1 MSAKCWAID
10 LKPKPVALGV
20 LAAVLIV
27 MLTAGCAVAE
37 PAVHLPAASE
47 RCYSRL
53 TGDEAALYDRMTGAI
68 YEYGSFSLSFFSDI
82 KADTLTK
89 IHGYVLA
96 DHPDIF
102 WVGELHYTT
111 IGDRCVNYEPQY
123 TMVRAEAERA
133 AESIEQS
140 VAGIIKAA
148 EVFSSDYDRAVFVHD
163 YLVGAVRYDKNGEN
177 ESRFDVRGV
186 FSDRLAV
193 CAGYAK
199 AFQLIMQRM
208 SIECFYVTGMAG
220 EISHAWN
227 IVKLDGDYTSVDVTY
242 DDPLLDG
249 GEGTSHAYFG
259 FTSAD
264 VAAARSVD
272 SHYPY
277 PEPVAMRYLE
287 RKGLSGDSIDGF
299 FDQLASAAAA
309 NIQKGDYSVE
319 FVSQAFEREVKDS
332 RLLGRLITAVN
343 DRLGGEAI
351 SYSLQ
356 YSLISE
362 MAAVKLFFEPVN

>member
-1 MSAKCWAID
+1 M
-10 LKPKPVALGV
+10 KPKPAALGA
-20 LAAVLIV
+20 LAAVLIA
-27 MLTAGCAVAE
+27 LFTAGCAFTE

-47 RCYSRL
+47 HCYSQL
-53 TGDEAALYDRMTGAI
+53 SGDEAALYDLMTGAI
-68 YEYGSFSLSFFSDI
+68 YEHDSFSLSLFSDVNV
-82 KADTLTK
+82 DTLTK

-102 WVGELHYTT
+102 WVGELNYTT
-111 IGDRCVNYEPQY
+111 VGDRCVDYEPQY
-123 TMVRAEAERA
+123 TMTRDEAEKVT
-133 AESIEQS
+133 ESMEQS
-140 VAGIIKAA
+140 VAGIVKAA

-163 YLVGAVRYDKNGEN
+163 YLVGAVKYDKSGAN
-177 ESRFDVRGV
+177 EARFDVRGV

-208 SIECFYVTGMAG
+208 SIECFYVTGAVG

-227 IVKLDGDYTSVDVTY
+227 IVKLDGNYTSVDVTY

-259 FTSAD
+259 FTRAD
-264 VAAARSVD
+264 VASTRSVD
-272 SHYPY
+272 SRYPY
-277 PEPVAMRYLE
+277 PEPIAMRYLE
-287 RKGLSGDSIDGF
+287 RKGLSGDSVDAF
-299 FDQLASAAAA
+299 FDRLAAAAAA
-309 NIQKGDYSVE
+309 NIQKGDYTVE
-319 FVSQAFEREVKDS
+319 FMSRSFEREVEDS

-351 SYSLQ
+351 TYGLQ

-362 MAAVKLFFEPVN
+362 MSAVKLFFEPVS